1 MLWVRIMS
9 KRRENLSFIVLIIAV
24 LVSVPLVLGFLGSAH
39 PALDSFAHF
48 RPHLAI
54 LMALLALPL
63 LFTTMRREGVMILL
77 FATLAFST
85 TLGATRNLLDGS
97 SSAQANEPTTGA
109 RYSLVQINLRYNNP
123 EPKRVLQMIAQEK
136 PDVITYQE
144 AGSDWAMWIN
154 ILKGTYPYH
163 FECRKDGSNMGVGIL
178 SRRPFSEGSTQTCLG
193 DDRLA
198 MTTVDF
204 SGTSVNVAA
213 YHSVLPWPFG
223 QAAILDVLA
232 PELQKFIGPSIIAGD
247 FNATP
252 WSNAVHRIEKASGTK
267 TMTGIGGT
275 WMPQSLPVKLA
286 PFIGLPIDQILVSH
300 EIGDP
305 VAVSREE
312 VGSDHLTVRLEFSVP
327 LPVRQDD
334 DEPETQSVML
344 Q

>member
-1 MLWVRIMS
+1 MS
-9 KRRENLSFIVLIIAV
+9 KRRENLSLFLLITAV

-48 RPHLAI
+48 RPYLAI
-54 LMALLALPL
+54 LMALLAIPL
-63 LFTTMRREGVMILL
+63 LFTMMRREGAMILL
-77 FATLAFST
+77 FAILAFST
-85 TLGATRNLLDGS
+85 TLGAARNLLDGS
-97 SSAQANEPTTGA
+97 TSAQANVPLASA

-144 AGSDWAMWIN
+144 AGSDWATWID

-163 FECRKDGSNMGVGIL
+163 FECHKDRSNMGVGIL
-178 SRRPFSEGSTQTCLG
+178 SRRPFSEGSEQTCLG

-198 MTTVDF
+198 ITSIDF
-204 SGTSVNVAA
+204 SGTRVNVAA
-213 YHSVLPWPFG
+213 YHSVLPWPFS
-223 QAAILDVLA
+223 QATVINALV
-232 PELQKFIGPSIIAGD
+232 PELQKITGPSIIAGD

-252 WSNAVHRIEKASGTK
+252 WSNAVYRIEKASSTK
-267 TMTGIGGT
+267 AITGIGGT

-286 PFIGLPIDQILVSH
+286 SFIGLPIDQILVSPDI
-300 EIGDP
+300 EAP
-305 VAVSREE
+305 VAASREE
-312 VGSDHLTVRLEFSVP
+312 AGSDHLPVRLEFSVP
-327 LPVRQDD
+327 LPQRQDE

>member
-1 MLWVRIMS
+1 MMS
-9 KRRENLSFIVLIIAV
+9 KRRENLSFFLLIIAV

-48 RPHLAI
+48 RPYLAI
-54 LMALLALPL
+54 LMGLLALPL
-63 LFTTMRREGVMILL
+63 LFSTMRREGAMILL
-77 FATLAFST
+77 FAILAFST

-97 SSAQANEPTTGA
+97 SSAQANVPTTGA

-123 EPKRVLQMIAQEK
+123 EPKRVLQMVAQEK

-144 AGSDWAMWIN
+144 AGTDWTMWID

-178 SRRPFSEGSTQTCLG
+178 SRRPFSEGSEQTCLG

-198 MTTVDF
+198 MTSIDF
-204 SGTSVNVAA
+204 SGTRVNVAA
-213 YHSVLPWPFG
+213 YHSILPWPFG
-223 QAAILDVLA
+223 QATIIGALV
-232 PELQKFIGPSIIAGD
+232 PELQKISGPSIIAGD

-267 TMTGIGGT
+267 AVTGIGGT
-275 WMPQSLPVKLA
+275 WMPQSLSVKLA

-300 EIGDP
+300 EIEKP
-305 VAVSREE
+305 VAASREE
-312 VGSDHLTVRLEFSVP
+312 AGSDHLPVRLEFSVP
-327 LPVRQDD
+327 MSVHPDA

>member
-1 MLWVRIMS
+1 MS
-9 KRRENLSFIVLIIAV
+9 KRRENLSLFLLITAV

-48 RPHLAI
+48 RPHLAV
-54 LMALLALPL
+54 LMGLLALPL
-63 LFTTMRREGVMILL
+63 LFTTMRREGAMILL
-77 FATLAFST
+77 FAILAFST
-85 TLGATRNLLDGS
+85 TLGAARNLLEGS
-97 SSAQANEPTTGA
+97 SSAHANVPVAGA

-123 EPKRVLQMIAQEK
+123 EPKRVLQMVAQEK

-144 AGSDWAMWIN
+144 AGSEWAMWID

-178 SRRPFSEGSTQTCLG
+178 SRRPFSEGREQICLG

-198 MTTVDF
+198 MTSIDF
-204 SGTSVNVAA
+204 SGTRVNVAA

-223 QAAILDVLA
+223 QAMVIDALV
-232 PELQKFIGPSIIAGD
+232 PELQKINGPSIIAGD

-252 WSNAVHRIEKASGTK
+252 WSNGVYRIEKASRTK
-267 TMTGIGGT
+267 AIIGIGGT
-275 WMPQSLPVKLA
+275 WMPQNLPVKLA
-286 PFIGLPIDQILVSH
+286 PFIGLPIDQLLISP
-300 EIGDP
+300 EIEAP
-305 VAVSREE
+305 VAASREE
-312 VGSDHLTVRLEFSVP
+312 AGSDHLPVRLEFSVP
-327 LPVRQDD
+327 LPQRQDE